1 MMPRRITK
9 LEQDYDKLFPGN
21 PATLFV
27 SAEEMLRRAIETNT
41 PISEEEVVA
50 YLGKKNY
57 DEIKAHLESWYE
69 MEIKWK

>member
-1 MMPRRITK
+1 MPRRITK

-21 PATLFV
+21 PTILFV

-50 YLGKKNY
+50 YLGKYNY